1 MAACVAATSVPMD
14 GAVYAAEVRMEQ
26 EAESTEQETETV
38 VTTGET
44 AEKTEDSETT
54 ETSENTEVTETETA
68 DVTESTEA
76 AETTE
81 ATETTETTETTEA
94 TESTEVTEATE
105 TTESTETEVTENTES
120 TESTEESVSLPLNY
134 ILLGA
139 AEVDVP
145 GTQQIVA
152 SIGEEDTEV
161 SNVVLTYQ
169 NQTTGESY
177 QTNAADA
184 VDDLKLFT
192 IAFTGEE
199 QKGTYALTGITYET
213 KEGKGEISLAGL
225 DMSVVFGVG
234 ESVETNP
241 DQLISEEDPSLSA
254 YDLDIDVITMDEKG
268 NVLSEN
274 VSEDGLSL
282 AQDLKLSSGGK
293 KVIVL
298 DPGHDDTHTGAHQNG
313 ARRGD
318 TGITDRAVL
327 QRGT

>member
-1 MAACVAATSVPMD
+1 MKKKILAFLMAACVAATSVPMD

-26 EAESTEQETETV
+26 EAKDTEQETETV
-38 VTTGET
+38 VTTTGET
-44 AEKTEDSETT
+44 GTEIET
-54 ETSENTEVTETETA
+54 ETSEISENTEAEATERTET
-68 DVTESTEA
+68 TESTEAAENTGAAETTEAAENTEA

-81 ATETTETTETTEA
+81 AAEETEA
-94 TESTEVTEATE
+94 AEITESTEIV
-105 TTESTETEVTENTES
+105 TTEEAEALS
-120 TESTEESVSLPLNY
+120 LNY
-134 ILLGA
+134 ILVGA

-169 NQTTGESY
+169 NQTTGY
-177 QTNAADA
+177 QTGAADA

-254 YDLDIDVITMDEKG
+254 DDLDIDVITMDEKG

-274 VSEDGLSL
+274 VSEDGLAL
-282 AQDLKLSSGGK
+282 AQNLKLSSDGK

-313 ARRGD
+313 A
-318 TGITDRAVL
+318 A
-327 QRGT
+327 